1 MILDVD
7 SHRVLLTKLIISNYV
22 ITLDVKNLHGGGG
35 ECTDIPFR
43 RTPSLDD
50 LVIYFPVVLRSPV

>member
-22 ITLDVKNLHGGGG
+22 ITLDVKNLYGGGG
-35 ECTDIPFR
+35 EYTDIPLR

-50 LVIYFPVVLRSPV
+50 LVIYFPVVH